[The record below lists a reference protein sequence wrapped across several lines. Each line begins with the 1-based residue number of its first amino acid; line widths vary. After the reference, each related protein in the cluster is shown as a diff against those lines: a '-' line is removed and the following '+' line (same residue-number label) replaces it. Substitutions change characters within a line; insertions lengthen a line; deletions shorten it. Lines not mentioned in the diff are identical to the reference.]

1 MKIGDVKIL
10 NLQKLELE
18 KVPNSINFVKYINL
32 KELNLMD
39 NEIANIETILYL
51 QARHLK
57 LINLK

>member
-51 QARHLK
+51 
-57 LINLK
+57 